1 MCAELFIAES
11 RNKQYGTIPLSDAC
25 LFTLKFTWVFL
36 KPLFTIVFYAEQKYF
51 FFTVSVFTIVLFLTI
66 IIPCHLKAL
75 AMTRYLLWVLHFSIS
90 EYHLLSISHF
100 PRSLFLFITSVISPL
115 SCSFIYERVRRHGD
129 GDAEVTRDQLGGVEL
144 CDPSHKR
151 LAQCLQQIGDEL
163 DGNMQLQR

>member
-1 MCAELFIAES
+1 ML
-11 RNKQYGTIPLSDAC
+11 NKSTIY
-25 LFTLKFTWVFL
+25 
-36 KPLFTIVFYAEQKYF
+36 IYF
-51 FFTVSVFTIVLFLTI
+51 FFFCSFFTVSVFSSVLFLII

-90 EYHLLSISHF
+90 EYHLLSTSHF
-100 PRSLFLFITSVISPL
+100 PLSLFLFITSVISPL
-115 SCSFIYERVRRHGD
+115 SCSFVYERVRRHGD
-129 GDAEVTRDQLGGVEL
+129 GDAEVTRSQLGGVEL